1 MDIKENGKQY
11 YLNNRDKILEKS
23 KQYYHDNKDKILEK
37 SKQYYHDN
45 KEERQKYNNEYW
57 ALHGH
62 IYMQKRSV
70 DQKMK
75 EKRKKYYNDNRDK
88 LLPQS
93 KQYYHDNRESI
104 LKYHALTNHIYIE
117 RRRHDCEFRE
127 KQRQYYKT
135 YYQKLKERPKHIY
148 QNNYFNPPS
157 KKDFIVRFSF

>member
-1 MDIKENGKQY
+1 MDIKEKGKQY

-70 DQKMK
+70 DQNMK
-75 EKRKKYYNDNRDK
+75 EKRKKYYNDNKDK

-93 KQYYHDNRESI
+93 KQYYHDNKESI

-117 RRRHDCEFRE
+117 RTCARRR
-127 KQRQYYKT
+127 QRGWFVSG
-135 YYQKLKERPKHIY
+135 LPWGVEPHES
-148 QNNYFNPPS
+148 PS
-157 KKDFIVRFSF
+157 ESSGVAGRRACPTCSSR